1 MKRIFLI
8 LVLIGFN
15 IFTYAQTKADLEAQ
29 RKKTLDE
36 ISYVDNLLKSTA
48 KEKSE
53 SMNAV
58 KVIGRKLTL
67 RENIISGMRSEIEL
81 LNTRIELNTIAIEM
95 MEHDLAGLREE
106 YAKAVVN
113 SYKTGKVYPEII
125 YILSARDFNQGYK
138 RLKYLQQVTKFRRQE
153 SELILALKE
162 QINSSKEKLESDLA
176 RVSDLKSKEEQQKEL
191 LQTEQNRK
199 QKMVRNLGSKEQQ
212 LRRDLE
218 EKKRIAKKI
227 DAEIAKLIEE
237 ERKKALKAK
246 DTPEQKLI
254 SDNFVENK
262 GRLPWPVDKGIITS
276 HFGTHDNPVLKYV
289 KEENIGI
296 EITSS
301 GNSPVRSIFKGEV
314 ASVFAIRGSN
324 MSVIVKHGRYFSV
337 YNNIVNV
344 KVKKG
349 DKIDTKQVIGEIFSG
364 EGGQSSVLQ
373 FMIYE
378 TKFQDPEAWI
388 AKN

>member
-1 MKRIFLI
+1 
-8 LVLIGFN
+8 
-15 IFTYAQTKADLEAQ
+15 
-29 RKKTLDE
+29 
-36 ISYVDNLLKSTA
+36 
-48 KEKSE
+48 
-53 SMNAV
+53 MNAV
-58 KVIGRKLTL
+58 KVIGKKLTL
-67 RENIISGMRSEIEL
+67 RENIIAGMRSEIDL
-81 LNTRIELNTIAIEM
+81 LNSRIELNTIAVEM
-95 MEHDLAGLREE
+95 MEHDLASLRED

-153 SELILALKE
+153 SELIMTLKE
-162 QINSSKEKLESDLA
+162 QIESSRQRLEGDLA

-191 LQTEQNRK
+191 LQQEQNRK
-199 QKMVRNLGSKEQQ
+199 QKMLRNLGTKEKQ
-212 LRRDLE
+212 LRKDLE

-237 ERKKALKAK
+237 ERKKAIKAK

-254 SDNFVENK
+254 SDNFIENK
-262 GRLPWPVDKGIITS
+262 GRLPWPVEKGIITS

-296 EITSS
+296 EIASS
-301 GNSPVRSIFKGEV
+301 GNTPVRSIFKGEV

-324 MSVIVKHGRYFSV
+324 MSVIIKHGRYFSV

-344 KVKKG
+344 RVKKG
-349 DKIDTKQVIGEIFSG
+349 DKIDTKQIIGDVYSG
-364 EGGQSSVLQ
+364 EGDQSSILQ

-378 TKFQDPEAWI
+378 TKFQDPEDWI
-388 AKN
+388 SKN